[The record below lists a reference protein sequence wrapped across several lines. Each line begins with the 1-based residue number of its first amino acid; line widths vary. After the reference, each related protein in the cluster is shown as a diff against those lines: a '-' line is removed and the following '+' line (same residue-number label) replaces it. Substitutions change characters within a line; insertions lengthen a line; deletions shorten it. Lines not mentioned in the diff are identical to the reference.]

1 MARQDRAERTRRTLL
16 RAAADEMA
24 EKGYAGA
31 SMSRIS
37 TAADVTIGGLTFHFP
52 SKAALAEAVRE
63 SGCALT
69 CGALSSLMTESRSP
83 KAAARGELRRVVT
96 FTRTLARLLGE
107 EPAVRAAARLAWD
120 FPDDGDTWYAM
131 WLPSLGELVER
142 ARPDFT
148 GWTTAEAVTA
158 TAVSVVTGAEFA
170 ARTGV
175 PRGVASGLSPTEHV
189 DRVWGLVLGARPP
202 LLVGG
207 DEYPEP
213 RTTGEDP
220 ENRLAGEDP
229 GTRTTGEDPENRLA
243 GEEPAGT
250 DRGGDRRTGD
260 LRAGDPRT
268 KDLRAGDPRTG
279 NIRVT
284 EHRLPEHRLPDHR
297 AGERRTGE
305 GRVRAASR

>member
-16 RAAADEMA
+16 RAAADEIA

-63 SGCALT
+63 SGCTLT
-69 CGALSSLMTESRSP
+69 CAALSSLMTASRSP
-83 KAAARGELRRVVT
+83 KAVARGELRRVVT
-96 FTRTLARLLGE
+96 FTRTLARLLEE
-107 EPAVRAAARLAWD
+107 EPSVRAAARLAWD

-207 DEYPEP
+207 DEYPETRP
-213 RTTGEDP
+213 TGEYP
-220 ENRLAGEDP
+220 ETRPTSEYSEPRLPGE
-229 GTRTTGEDPENRLA
+229 G
-243 GEEPAGT
+243 PAGA
-250 DRGGDRRTGD
+250 DRGADHRAGDHRPADHRPSDLRTGD
-260 LRAGDPRT
+260 HRPTD
-268 KDLRAGDPRTG
+268 
-279 NIRVT
+279 IRVT
-284 EHRLPEHRLPDHR
+284 EHRLPEPRLGDCR
-297 AGERRTGE
+297 AGE

>member
-1 MARQDRAERTRRTLL
+1 M
-16 RAAADEMA
+16 
-24 EKGYAGA
+24 
-31 SMSRIS
+31 
-37 TAADVTIGGLTFHFP
+37 TA
-52 SKAALAEAVRE
+52 
-63 SGCALT
+63 
-69 CGALSSLMTESRSP
+69 SRSP

-96 FTRTLARLLGE
+96 FTRTLARLLEE
-107 EPAVRAAARLAWD
+107 EPSVRAAARLAWD

-207 DEYPEP
+207 DEYPEARP
-213 RTTGEDP
+213 ADDSPETRLTSEYPEARLPGEDP
-220 ENRLAGEDP
+220 AG
-229 GTRTTGEDPENRLA
+229 A
-243 GEEPAGT
+243 
-250 DRGGDRRTGD
+250 DRGADRGADHRAGDLRTGD
-260 LRAGDPRT
+260 H
-268 KDLRAGDPRTG
+268 RTG
-279 NIRVT
+279 DHLTGDIRVT
-284 EHRLPEHRLPDHR
+284 EHRLPESRVGECR
-297 AGERRTGE
+297 AGE

>member
-63 SGCALT
+63 SGCTLT
-69 CGALSSLMTESRSP
+69 CAALSSLMTASRSP

-96 FTRTLARLLGE
+96 FTRTLARLLEE
-107 EPAVRAAARLAWD
+107 EPSVRAAARLAWD

-207 DEYPEP
+207 DEYPEARLP
-213 RTTGEDP
+213 GEDP
-220 ENRLAGEDP
+220 AG
-229 GTRTTGEDPENRLA
+229 A
-243 GEEPAGT
+243 
-250 DRGGDRRTGD
+250 DRGADHRAGDLRTGD
-260 LRAGDPRT
+260 LRTGDH
-268 KDLRAGDPRTG
+268 RTG
-279 NIRVT
+279 DHLTGDHLTGDIRVT
-284 EHRLPEHRLPDHR
+284 EHRLPESRVGECR
-297 AGERRTGE
+297 AGE

>member
-63 SGCALT
+63 SGCTLT
-69 CGALSSLMTESRSP
+69 CAALSSLMTASRSP

-96 FTRTLARLLGE
+96 FTRTLARLLEE
-107 EPAVRAAARLAWD
+107 EPSVRAAARLAWD

-207 DEYPEP
+207 DEYPEARP
-213 RTTGEDP
+213 ADDSPETRLTSEYPEARLPGEDP
-220 ENRLAGEDP
+220 AG
-229 GTRTTGEDPENRLA
+229 A
-243 GEEPAGT
+243 
-250 DRGGDRRTGD
+250 DRGADRGADHRAGDLRTGD
-260 LRAGDPRT
+260 H
-268 KDLRAGDPRTG
+268 RTG
-279 NIRVT
+279 DHLTGDIRVT
-284 EHRLPEHRLPDHR
+284 EHRLPESRVGECR
-297 AGERRTGE
+297 AGE

>member
-31 SMSRIS
+31 SMARIS

-63 SGCALT
+63 AGCALT
-69 CGALSSLMTESRSP
+69 RGALSSLMTASRSP
-83 KAAARGELRRVVT
+83 KAAARVELRRVVT
-96 FTRTLARLLGE
+96 FTRTLARLLEE
-107 EPAVRAAARLAWD
+107 EPTVRAAARLAWD
-120 FPDDGDTWYAM
+120 FPEDGDTWYAM

-175 PRGVASGLSPTEHV
+175 PRGAAAGLPPTEQV

-207 DEYPEP
+207 DEYPEN
-213 RTTGEDP
+213 RLSGEDTTG
-220 ENRLAGEDP
+220 G
-229 GTRTTGEDPENRLA
+229 
-243 GEEPAGT
+243 
-250 DRGGDRRTGD
+250 DRGGDHRAGDIRAGD
-260 LRAGDPRT
+260 LRVSD
-268 KDLRAGDPRTG
+268 
-279 NIRVT
+279 
-284 EHRLPEHRLPDHR
+284 HRMPEHRGPEHR
-297 AGERRTGE
+297 VSEHRVGERRVGERRTGE
-305 GRVRAASR
+305 GRMRAASR